1 MKTFLG
7 IALTLCFLQI
17 ALAVVDLSPPCA
29 SDEYPANG
37 SCACN
42 TSMYQGTNTTQN
54 PSPVL
59 QCLPGVMMLTI
70 SRCQLE
76 ANWLNASSMELQLNS
91 SCTGT
96 RGISA
101 NNTAQI
107 SINATTKVGDCG
119 TNMTINNSQVIYS
132 NVLNIFPILV
142 GNLFYIT
149 GNVSQNFSCAYN
161 LTMQV
166 ALAASLHPVMGT
178 TSLTVPGGVG
188 SVQVM
193 MAVFTDPSFTNPL
206 TDSQVVFSAQ
216 DPVYL
221 GLTSPGLDGTQFS
234 LHLNHLYATATN
246 DSNAAQKYDVIVNG
260 CPAPGL
266 SPIVTVAQN
275 GNGTEARIVLKVFS
289 IAGASQL
296 YLFGEV
302 AICTG
307 TCPDTCTIRAAAPRD
322 YGNPGT
328 VSVGPLQGDFSDGYN
343 SGTFTRFS
351 WSALVSSLLLALLAV
366 RMM

>member
-29 SDEYPANG
+29 SDEYLDNG

-42 TSMYQGTNTTQN
+42 TSMYPVTNTTQN

-59 QCLPGVMMLTI
+59 QCLPGVMVLTI

-76 ANWLNASSMELQLNS
+76 AMGLNASSMELQLNS

-107 SINATTKVGDCG
+107 SIYATTKLGDCG
-119 TNMTINNSQVIYS
+119 TNMTINNNQVIYS
-132 NVLNIFPILV
+132 NVLVIFPLLV
-142 GNLFYIT
+142 GNSFYIT
-149 GNVSQNFSCAYN
+149 GNFSQDFSCAYN

-166 ALAASLHPVMGT
+166 ALATTLHPVMGS
-178 TSLTVPGGVG
+178 TSLAVPAGVG

-193 MAVFTDPSFTNPL
+193 MAAFMDDSFTVPL
-206 TDSQVVFSAQ
+206 TDAQKVFSIQ
-216 DPVYL
+216 DPLYL
-221 GLTSPGLDGTQFS
+221 GLITPNLDGSQFS
-234 LHLNHLYATATN
+234 VHLNRLYATATN
-246 DSNAAQKYDVIVNG
+246 DSNAAQEYDVIVNG
-260 CPAPGL
+260 CPAPDL
-266 SPIVTVAQN
+266 SPIVTVQYN
-275 GNGTEARIVLKVFS
+275 GNGIEARVILKVFM
-289 IAGASQL
+289 IAGASEL

-302 AICTG
+302 GICPG
-307 TCPDTCTIRAAAPRD
+307 TCPDTCTI
-322 YGNPGT
+322 
-328 VSVGPLQGDFSDGYN
+328 
-343 SGTFTRFS
+343 
-351 WSALVSSLLLALLAV
+351 W
-366 RMM
+366 